1 MGPPRPTGS
10 RQALSALTARLAGVA
25 PPADP
30 NSQQRSQESKQA
42 GEPRGMR
49 RSPAG
54 ALSRT
59 RLPHACC
66 TPGAGRRWPHDEEG
80 SLAKGKQPPPRPSP
94 SSTDPQSAQPPPPVC
109 PVRLP
114 STACRTRARPAAK
127 RLPGP
132 APYKAVGTLLSVG
145 TFLVVMAYWQKATR
159 CSNWCPG
166 ASLHPGKIVCSE
178 VRIKGSHKG
187 SWGR

>member
-114 STACRTRARPAAK
+114 STACRTRARPAGHSVSSATPK
-127 RLPGP
+127 YTSFADERAGWFRLIAGSYYHLTPSKDTVQP
-132 APYKAVGTLLSVG
+132 A
-145 TFLVVMAYWQKATR
+145 WQ
-159 CSNWCPG
+159 
-166 ASLHPGKIVCSE
+166 
-178 VRIKGSHKG
+178 SHG
-187 SWGR
+187 V